1 MPPSPKKCLS
11 PGGTHWAS
19 PLTCCIRPGGQNL
32 ARTCPQV
39 FLAGSCSWLLLLTV
53 LSHLGLGVGCFL
65 SPLTF
70 WRFFTVFGQLACLS
84 SNFLAPRV
92 GWALNC
98 GAFAAAPAQGGHP
111 KPNMP
116 RCGMGAKTPFSFKK
130 SVEILNLHLLP
141 LPLDTDVVHVCQ
153 TVLTPYQKAIFTFL
167 RVHITSP
174 PPR

>member
-1 MPPSPKKCLS
+1 MACWPPKEGNFREMPPSPKKCLS

-19 PLTCCIRPGGQNL
+19 PLTCCIRPSGQNL

-65 SPLTF
+65 PPLTF
-70 WRFFTVFGQLACLS
+70 WRFFAVFGQLACLPS
-84 SNFLAPRV
+84 GFLAPRV

-130 SVEILNLHLLP
+130 SVEILI
-141 LPLDTDVVHVCQ
+141 LDPPGHPECGN
-153 TVLTPYQKAIFTFL
+153 
-167 RVHITSP
+167 SP
-174 PPR
+174 PWCRVAH